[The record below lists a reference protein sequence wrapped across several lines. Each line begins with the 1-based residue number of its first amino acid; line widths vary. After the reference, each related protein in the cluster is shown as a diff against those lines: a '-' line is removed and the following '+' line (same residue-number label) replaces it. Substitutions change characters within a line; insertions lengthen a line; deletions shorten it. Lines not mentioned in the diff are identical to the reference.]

1 MIANA
6 IISLAATPSDSVP
19 CYRSMDRRLSIGLSH
34 TAQTELVLI
43 SWEFWSQSK
52 ETSNGRHWQLARP
65 SCASDRQTN
74 RWDGWEQTL
83 LFFLFFT
90 QILFI
95 GALFISY
102 VFIFIFI
109 FNFALH
115 LPCQAPKIT
124 TIYDEPILWG

>member
-19 CYRSMDRRLSIGLSH
+19 CYRSMDPWLSIGLSH
-34 TAQTELVLI
+34 TAQTKLVLI

-52 ETSNGRHWQLARP
+52 ETSNGRHWQLVRP
-65 SCASDRQTN
+65 SCVSDRQTN
-74 RWDGWEQTL
+74 LWADGNKRS
-83 LFFLFFT
+83 FFSCFF
-90 QILFI
+90 QILFV

-115 LPCQAPKIT
+115 LPCQALKIT
-124 TIYDEPILWG
+124 TIYDESILWG